1 MQALLLKSAQLAQT
15 KTRIEGCSRLN
26 ATHPLVILARSKVV
40 VVVVG
45 AHGLHWGGW
54 EWRGEKKLRR
64 INKNL
69 INLALNKEGNILQN
83 IHY

>member
-40 VVVVG
+40 VVV
-45 AHGLHWGGW
+45 GGSTVYI
-54 EWRGEKKLRR
+54 GEAGNGGGKKLSR

>member
-1 MQALLLKSAQLAQT
+1 MKSAQLAQT

-40 VVVVG
+40 VVVG
-45 AHGLHWGGW
+45 AYGLHWGGW
-54 EWRGEKKLRR
+54 EWRGEKLSR

>member
-40 VVVVG
+40 VVV
-45 AHGLHWGGW
+45 GGPW
-54 EWRGEKKLRR
+54 FTLGRLGMEGEK
-64 INKNL
+64 N
-69 INLALNKEGNILQN
+69 
-83 IHY
+83 